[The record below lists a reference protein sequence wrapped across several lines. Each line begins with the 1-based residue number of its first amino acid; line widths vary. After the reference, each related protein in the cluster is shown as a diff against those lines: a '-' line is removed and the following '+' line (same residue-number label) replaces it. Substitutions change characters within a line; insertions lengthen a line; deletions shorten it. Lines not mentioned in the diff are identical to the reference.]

1 MTCYVTATSS
11 VYRRRET
18 MSDFFKQTNNLLQD
32 FFLDT
37 KAQAA
42 HTVTLN
48 YQVTLSYLSF
58 VPAKYNS
65 KVKSA
70 PLYRY

>member
-1 MTCYVTATSS
+1 
-11 VYRRRET
+11 